1 MMATRRR
8 RQIGLAALTSLALAI
23 TACGGSSGNSTGTTS
38 AATSAAATSSAS
50 AGTDTASATGGASS
64 SAAGPSAASSAAAS
78 SAAATSPVDTLIMAN
93 AVKVDTLDPAQNA
106 LNESIWMDQNIYSRL
121 VQTDPTGTKI
131 LPDLAT
137 SWDISSDGL
146 TYTFHLRDAKFSDGT
161 PVTAQDAA
169 WSINRAKNLD
179 GGWGFLIT
187 PVASITASD
196 AKTVVIKLK
205 TKHSPLLADLAIYAF
220 AVIPEKQVTAQG
232 DKFFTK
238 PVGSGPFMVTSLNP
252 DSEVDFTRNPNFY
265 GPAPKITNL
274 KIMIVTNDN
283 TRVLDLQAGKV
294 DIIENPPGN
303 LLSQIGTNPKL
314 QVDLFPSTRVD
325 FIQMSG
331 KDQYFKNEKV
341 RQAVKYALDFNAL
354 NKLAYQGNAVPA
366 TSFMPYKMLFWD
378 ASLPAVTQDVA
389 KAKQLLSDAGF
400 PNGFTTNLI
409 TTSGDS
415 AGQSEAVVM
424 KDALSKIGITVN
436 IESYEQATA
445 YAKVRTGVYGMAER
459 YWTNDIIDPDEVVT
473 FGVDVTAGANAFDSW
488 WTNPEPAKLATQARS
503 EPDPAK
509 RQDLYNQIQQSVYD
523 EVPYLPIL
531 YVPYRYASGK
541 WVNGFHVSPLGNYD
555 DSLITLTVDQH

>member
-50 AGTDTASATGGASS
+50 AGTDTGSATGGASS
-64 SAAGPSAASSAAAS
+64 SAAGSSAASSAAAT

-187 PVASITASD
+187 AVTSITASD
-196 AKTVVIKLK
+196 AKTVVIKLSK
-205 TKHSPLLADLAIYAF
+205 PKHAPLLADLAIYAF
-220 AVIPEKQVTAQG
+220 AVLPQKQVTAQG
-232 DKFFTK
+232 DAVLHQ
-238 PVGSGPFMVTSLNP
+238 PVGSGPFMVTAYNP
-252 DSEVDFTRNPNFY
+252 DTEVDFTRNPNFY

-274 KIMIVTNDN
+274 KILIVTNDN

-294 DIIENPPGN
+294 DVIENPPGN
-303 LLSQIGTNPKL
+303 LLSQIGPNPKL

-341 RQAVKYALDFNAL
+341 RQAVKYALDLNAI

-366 TSFMPYKMLFWD
+366 TSFMPYKMLFWN

-409 TTSGDS
+409 TTSGDA
-415 AGQSEAVVM
+415 AGQAEAVVM

-445 YAKVRTGVYGMAER
+445 YAKVRTGVLRHGRA
-459 YWTNDIIDPDEVVT
+459 V
-473 FGVDVTAGANAFDSW
+473 
-488 WTNPEPAKLATQARS
+488 L
-503 EPDPAK
+503 
-509 RQDLYNQIQQSVYD
+509 
-523 EVPYLPIL
+523 
-531 YVPYRYASGK
+531 
-541 WVNGFHVSPLGNYD
+541 
-555 DSLITLTVDQH
+555 DQRHHRPR